1 MPTEQEEEWEVRIIT
16 RSGTRIRDVIPR
28 SGTFYHSF
36 NGIEQ
41 SIAQTI
47 EKDKETLYEYTF
59 PTPKNIMHK
68 KNIEVID
75 CC

>member
-1 MPTEQEEEWEVRIIT
+1 MPTEQEEEWEDSNHYPIRYP
-16 RSGTRIRDVIPR
+16 IRDVIPR
-28 SGTFYHSF
+28 SGTFYHSI

-68 KNIEVID
+68 KNIE
-75 CC
+75 